1 MHTVQVDPRLIR
13 LIHSSEARCEQLGW
27 YRSAWEATVAAR
39 SLATKSTWL
48 AGRIAIAECNERRG
62 GYHLLVG
69 GDQAIY
75 ARHEQ
80 MSLEGAK
87 WAE

>member
-27 YRSAWEATVAAR
+27 YRSAWEARLAAR
-39 SLATKSTWL
+39 SLATKATCL
-48 AGRIAIAECNERRG
+48 AGRIAIAECTERRR
-62 GYHLLVG
+62 GYHLLIG
-69 GDQAIY
+69 GDRAVY

-87 WAE
+87 